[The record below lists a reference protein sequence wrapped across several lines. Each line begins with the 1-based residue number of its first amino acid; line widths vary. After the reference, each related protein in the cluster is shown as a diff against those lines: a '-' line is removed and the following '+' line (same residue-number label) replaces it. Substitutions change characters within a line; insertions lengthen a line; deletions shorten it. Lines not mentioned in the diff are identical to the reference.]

1 MATSKREDAPG
12 ELELVRAFVNTTDLQ
27 DGPEQLRSPADLTAW
42 LERHRLLDS
51 GASAGPADYRRAIEV
66 REALRALLVANA
78 GDLLDPEAAGKLD
91 AAAARAKLA
100 LRFDRDGAARVSPR
114 AGGVDGALGRL
125 LASASASMADGTWT
139 RLKACRRESCRWA
152 FFDHTKN
159 RSGAWCDM
167 SSCGNR
173 EKSEAYRRRHAGK
186 R

>member
-12 ELELVRAFVNTTDLQ
+12 ELELVRLFVNTIELP
-27 DGPEQLRSPADLTAW
+27 DGPEELGSPRALRNW
-42 LERHRLLDS
+42 LRAHGLLDS
-51 GASAGPADYRRAIEV
+51 PAPVSAQDLRRAIDV
-66 REALRALLVANA
+66 REALRALMVANS
-78 GDLLDPEAAGKLD
+78 GDGLDPTAAPKLD
-91 AAAARAKLA
+91 AAAGRAKLA
-100 LRFDRDGAARVSPR
+100 LRFDGDGGTSVQPG

-125 LASASASMADGTWT
+125 LATAGASMADGSWA

-159 RSGAWCDM
+159 HSGAWCDM

-173 EKSEAYRRRHAGK
+173 EKSEAYRRRHAGA